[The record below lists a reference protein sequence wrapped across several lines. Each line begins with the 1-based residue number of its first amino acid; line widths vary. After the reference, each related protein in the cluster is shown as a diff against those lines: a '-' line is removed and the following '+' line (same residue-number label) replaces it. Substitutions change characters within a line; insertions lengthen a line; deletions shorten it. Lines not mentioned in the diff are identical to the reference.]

1 MAPSNL
7 LVTEECF
14 LTAPGWYPDPEDAAS
29 LRYFNG
35 ERWTGERQPAAAAR
49 IDEPALHSAG
59 NGLATEALPAYRP
72 DVHSTEALP
81 AYPAVT
87 RYQPPAFPSPAPY
100 VDPPPASEHRQPPPP
115 VEDPPLPVPRRRAV
129 RSARRRRRTIVIAV
143 VAAVLAGGLTGGW
156 FALHKSTSTTFTFAG
171 KTIDQPAAPLRQA
184 EKSLDAIVAS
194 RHGVKGPDT
203 RCYFAVP
210 QNAPKGTKKTDVDSA
225 LRCGPVLFVDGDAA
239 RTYLSFPLTS
249 TPASDGDVTL
259 TAAAQPINAQP
270 GLAPVGYLLQRPD
283 KRSEPSDVQLTAPAP
298 QAAQPNTLVA
308 ADLGNTT
315 LPDAPSSALMV
326 SLRGGVRLTKAGPID
341 RFGTGDAARSA
352 PAGQQLIAFSYTSVP
367 GQVAN
372 INPSAGQLGISVNG
386 GAPRRLPALK
396 GTQVVVLAVPAKAR
410 AEFVLDADGVRQS
423 LALPTGAPGT
433 TNLAVLRRA
442 SIDATLAVN
451 QPITIKFTRPG
462 SVTNLAGT
470 LTVTHALLGYW
481 TDDGKHHASNGG
493 RALLWMDFRFQA
505 PQQTNET
512 GIDAPLLHLTPTG
525 GKPIAAKDV
534 DPTNRV
540 FAVFD
545 VPANFTKG
553 TVTVSG
559 TETGNPT
566 ISVITPVTFQ
576 VSVPN

>member
-1 MAPSNL
+1 
-7 LVTEECF
+7 VF
-14 LTAPGWYPDPEDAAS
+14 VTAPGWYPDPEDAAL

-35 ERWTGERQPAAAAR
+35 ERWTGERQPAAASR
-49 IDEPALHSAG
+49 IDEPALHAAG
-59 NGLATEALPAYRP
+59 NGFATEALPSYRTES
-72 DVHSTEALP
+72 HSTEPLP
-81 AYPAVT
+81 AHPPAT

-100 VDPPPASEHRQPPPP
+100 VDPPPASEHSQPLPR
-115 VEDPPLPVPRRRAV
+115 VEDPPPVPRRRAV
-129 RSARRRRRTIVIAV
+129 RSVRRRRRTIVIAV

-156 FALHKSTSTTFTFAG
+156 FALRKSSSTTFTFEG
-171 KTIDQPAAPLRQA
+171 KKVDQPATTIRQA

-194 RHGVKGPDT
+194 RHGVKSADT

-210 QNAPKGTKKTDVDSA
+210 QNAPKGAKKTDVDSA

-239 RTYLSFPLTS
+239 RTYLTFPLTS
-249 TPASDGDVTL
+249 TPASGGDVTL

-270 GLAPVGYLLQRPD
+270 GLAPVGYILRRPD
-283 KRSEPSDVQLTAPAP
+283 KRSEPSDAQLTVPAP

-326 SLRGGVRLTKAGPID
+326 SLRGGVRLTKAGPIE
-341 RFGTGDAARSA
+341 RFDTGDAARSA
-352 PAGQQLIAFSYTSVP
+352 PPGQQLIAFSYTPVP

-372 INPSAGQLGISVNG
+372 ISPGASQLGVSVNG

-410 AEFVLDADGVRQS
+410 VEFVLDADGVRQS
-423 LALPTGAPGT
+423 LALPTGVPGT
-433 TNLAVLRRA
+433 TNLAVLRRS

-512 GIDAPLLHLTPTG
+512 GIDAPLLRLTPAG
-525 GKPIAAKDV
+525 GQPIAAKDV

-559 TETGNPT
+559 TESGNPT
-566 ISVITPVTFQ
+566 ISVTTPITFQ